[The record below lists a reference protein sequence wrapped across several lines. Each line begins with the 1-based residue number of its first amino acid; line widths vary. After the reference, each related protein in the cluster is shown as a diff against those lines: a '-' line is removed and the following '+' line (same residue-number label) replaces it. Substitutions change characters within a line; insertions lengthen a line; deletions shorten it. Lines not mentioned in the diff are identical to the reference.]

1 MGLMNRVRRGLAE
14 LIKPEDEPKNDH
26 PVRPAPA
33 QAIKLP
39 ARQATEFQSQLS
51 EILGHAGSSAVHAG
65 RINLIGL
72 ERIKEQFGA
81 SWARVADRAERI
93 ARSTIERHL
102 APGDIFTAVDGIH
115 YVIVFATL
123 PRREAQLK
131 CVLMARE
138 IARALLGEEG
148 ASELEVRTAVAKLD
162 GTLGFAT
169 VPTIEDLL
177 TSPAFDD
184 LPLADYQERAS
195 AVEELEAVPLGLP
208 GKGRSDVLST
218 LRFAYRPMWSPSH
231 SVISAYL
238 CVPLLMTS
246 DNGPIYGD
254 AEQVL
259 GGDAEEMARL
269 DFAVLMHG
277 LAELHMMVRDKR
289 HLLVTIPVH
298 FETLCS
304 SVRRTAYAKE
314 LAGGITHDTSRL
326 LVIELVG
333 VPDGVPQSRMVELI
347 TPLRPHCRAMT
358 ARVRLEVADF
368 TALKVLGI
376 LSIGCDIAET
386 AGSELVLMQRMA
398 RFARAGEKARLGTHI
413 RGVRSISLLA
423 AALGAGFRYID
434 GDAVSPL
441 VDRPRQ
447 LLRFTL
453 ADAYRPVVQA

>member
-14 LIKPEDEPKNDH
+14 LIKPEDEPHHDA
-26 PVRPAPA
+26 PVRAAPS
-33 QAIKLP
+33 P
-39 ARQATEFQSQLS
+39 ARKVATPAANDFDSQLG
-51 EILGHAGSSAVHAG
+51 ELLGQAGSGAVHAG
-65 RINLIGL
+65 RINFIGL
-72 ERIKEQFGA
+72 ERIKERFGT
-81 SWARVADRAERI
+81 SWPRIADRAERI

-102 APGDIFTAVDGIH
+102 VPGDIFTAVHGIH
-115 YVIVFATL
+115 FIIVFGNL
-123 PRREAQLK
+123 PRRDAQVK

-138 IARALLGEEG
+138 IARALLGEDG
-148 ASELEVRTAVAKLD
+148 ASELEVRTAVARLD

-169 VPTIEDLL
+169 IPTLDELL
-177 TSPAFDD
+177 TSPAFDE
-184 LPLADYQERAS
+184 LPLADYQARAV
-195 AVEELEAVPLGLP
+195 AAEELETVPIVEP
-208 GKGRSDVLST
+208 ERERPDVLST

-246 DNGPIYGD
+246 DNGPVYGD

-259 GGDAEEMARL
+259 GNDVEETVRL
-269 DFAVLMHG
+269 DFAALMHA
-277 LAELHMMVRDKR
+277 LAELHSMVREKR
-289 HLLVTIPVH
+289 HLLVTLPVH

-314 LAGGITHDTSRL
+314 LARGITPETSRL
-326 LVIELVG
+326 LVVELVG
-333 VPDGVPQSRMVELI
+333 VPNGVPQSRMVELI
-347 TPLRPHCRAMT
+347 TPLRAHCRALT
-358 ARVRLEVADF
+358 ARVGLEVVDF

-376 LSIGCDIAET
+376 LSIGCDIGES
-386 AGSELVLMQRMA
+386 AGSELIQMQRMG

-434 GDAVSPL
+434 GDAVSTL

-447 LLRFTL
+447 ILKFTL

>member
-14 LIKPEDEPKNDH
+14 LIKPEDEAPPAAAARTPPPTPKA
-26 PVRPAPA
+26 PVRPAGGFD
-33 QAIKLP
+33 
-39 ARQATEFQSQLS
+39 TQLADL
-51 EILGHAGSSAVHAG
+51 LGHTGSGAVHAG

-81 SWARVADRAERI
+81 NWARIADRAERI

-102 APGDIFTAVDGIH
+102 VPGDIFTSVQGMHFI
-115 YVIVFATL
+115 IVFGSL

-138 IARALLGEEG
+138 IARALLGDEG

-169 VPTIEDLL
+169 VPTIDELL
-177 TSPAFDD
+177 SSPAFDE
-184 LPLADYQERAS
+184 LSVADYSLDKA
-195 AVEELEAVPLGLP
+195 AEELEAVPIAAP
-208 GKGRSDVLST
+208 SAAPVDVLKT
-218 LRFAYRPMWSPSH
+218 LRFAYRPMWSPTH

-238 CVPLLMTS
+238 CVPLVMTS
-246 DNGPIYGD
+246 DVGPIYGE
-254 AEQVL
+254 ASQVI
-259 GGDAEEMARL
+259 GGDIEETVRL
-269 DFAVLMHG
+269 DFAVLLHV
-277 LAELHMMVRDKR
+277 LSELQTVVREQR
-289 HLLVTIPVH
+289 HLLVTLPVH

-304 SVRRTAYAKE
+304 SVRRTGYARE
-314 LAGGITHDTSRL
+314 LAAGLTPEATRL
-326 LVIELVG
+326 LVIEVVG
-333 VPDGVPQSRMVELI
+333 VPDGVPQSRMAELL
-347 TPLRPHCRAMT
+347 TPLRPHCRALT
-358 ARVRLEVADF
+358 ARVRLEVTDF
-368 TALKVLGI
+368 SALKVMGI
-376 LSIGCDIAET
+376 LSIGCDITDNSAP
-386 AGSELVLMQRMA
+386 ELVIMQRLG

-447 LLRFTL
+447 ILKFTL
-453 ADAYRPVVQA
+453 ADAYRPVVRA